1 MDKVSVIDEQAKNR
15 PLTSA
20 EAEVAELLYGRQPVP
35 RLTPEELA
43 TRRRGQ
49 ELVEGDVE
57 ATLDG
62 ELRVKK
68 PNVPEVRY
76 IVPYITWD

>member
-1 MDKVSVIDEQAKNR
+1 MDKASALDEQAKTR

-20 EAEVAELLYGRQPVP
+20 EAEVAEVLDGQQPVP

-49 ELVEGDVE
+49 ELVEGDVD

-62 ELRVKK
+62 ELRVKR
-68 PNVPEVRY
+68 PYVPEVRY
-76 IVPYITWD
+76 VLPRVTWD